1 MRKYIMFPHGG
12 SGNHGCEAIVR
23 TTCNMLGQEKTI
35 LFSSSKD
42 EDYRYGLDKMT
53 EIAEPTIQIN
63 KRSLSFVKSYIK
75 RTFLHQS
82 DAIDALSFSPVI
94 SSLDR
99 DSVLISIGGD
109 NYCYGENEFIYMV
122 NRYAKK
128 KRAKTVLWGCSVEPE
143 AISGQMSEDLQ
154 GYDLIVA
161 RESIT
166 YDTLKKINANTV
178 LKPDPA
184 FTMAPA
190 ECALPP
196 VFEKSKVIGIN
207 LSPLIIS
214 SEKNKGITFQNYV
227 KLTEYILKNTSYS
240 VALIPHV
247 VWKTN
252 DDRTILNE
260 LKAAFP
266 ETDRISLAEDHSA
279 PELKYIISKCD
290 LLIGARTH
298 ATIAAYSTCV
308 PTLVIGYS
316 VKAKGIAK
324 DLFGD
329 YNRYVLPVQGLEH
342 EDDLINGFRYIFDN
356 KDNIKGQL
364 QHLMP
369 SYIQSAASAGK
380 LLTEGLQ

>member
-1 MRKYIMFPHGG
+1 M
-12 SGNHGCEAIVR
+12 
-23 TTCNMLGQEKTI
+23 
-35 LFSSSKD
+35 
-42 EDYRYGLDKMT
+42 
-53 EIAEPTIQIN
+53 
-63 KRSLSFVKSYIK
+63 
-75 RTFLHQS
+75 
-82 DAIDALSFSPVI
+82 
-94 SSLDR
+94 
-99 DSVLISIGGD
+99 IGVG
-109 NYCYGENEFIYMV
+109 
-122 NRYAKK
+122 A
-128 KRAKTVLWGCSVEPE
+128 A
-143 AISGQMSEDLQ
+143 
-154 GYDLIVA
+154 VA
-161 RESIT
+161 
-166 YDTLKKINANTV
+166 
-178 LKPDPA
+178 
-184 FTMAPA
+184 
-190 ECALPP
+190 
-196 VFEKSKVIGIN
+196 VIGIN

-308 PTLVIGYS
+308 PTLVVGYS

-356 KDNIKGQL
+356 KDNIKVQL
-364 QHLMP
+364 QQLMP